1 MRVTFNQQHG
11 GAATLQTAARELA
24 LAQRA
29 VTTGRRVLVASD
41 DPLAARTIVLE
52 RAELAGLDAYK
63 HSADTAASRLA
74 AADTALTGI
83 IELYTQAQ
91 SVTTAARGSTATPSA
106 RAALAAEVR
115 GLRASVLTQI
125 NAQFGGRP
133 LFAGGNADGQAY
145 AGAPGAWT
153 YQGTSDT
160 IQLEVQRERLVSIT
174 FDGQSVLQG
183 DDATNILERLDAL
196 ADAID
201 SGDQAGMADGMA
213 AIDRAFQRA
222 TRAQGRLGADDRG
235 VAEAVNQLNRLR
247 LASEAR
253 RSSSE
258 DANMAEAITRLS
270 EADTAYR
277 AALAAVSREERQTL
291 LDYLR

>member
-41 DPLAARTIVLE
+41 DPLAARTIVQE
-52 RAELAGLDAYK
+52 RAEMAGLDAYK
-63 HSADTAASRLA
+63 HSAETAASRLA
-74 AADTALTGI
+74 AADTALSGI

-91 SVTTAARGSTATPSA
+91 TTTAAARGTTATPAA

-133 LFAGGNADGQAY
+133 LFAGGQAEGQAY
-145 AGAPGAWT
+145 AGVPGAWT
-153 YQGTSDT
+153 YQGTADT

-174 FDGQSVLQG
+174 FDGQSILQG
-183 DDATNILERLDAL
+183 SDPQNVLESLDAL
-196 ADAID
+196 ADAIEA
-201 SGDQAGMADGMA
+201 GDQAGMVDGLGA
-213 AIDRAFQRA
+213 LDRAFQRA

-235 VAEAVNQLNRLR
+235 VADAVTQLNRLR
-247 LASEAR
+247 LASESR
-253 RSSSE
+253 RSASE

-277 AALAAVSREERQTL
+277 AALAAVSREERQSL
-291 LDYLR
+291 LDYLK